1 MDKNNED
8 NSSMRSFF
16 LKGCLSILIGGLI
29 LFVGAMF
36 ALGIISVINE
46 KSPAE
51 LLRRDEESQKIGQEA
66 QTPARVQEQAIE
78 NDLTQ
83 RKELDV
89 GLEGFNDAIT
99 ALVEHVTPSV
109 VNVKVRISGE
119 DAFGRTG
126 ISDGVGS
133 GVIYSSDGYIIT
145 NNHVVGEAIEI
156 IVTLHDGKDYTATL
170 VGANKDTDIAVLK
183 IEAEGLKF
191 ANFGEINKVRVGEI
205 VIAVGSPF
213 GIEQTVTMGV
223 VSAKGREVTIFSDT
237 LPMIDLIQTDVA
249 INPGNSG
256 GPLINVS
263 AEVIGINTLI
273 FSPSGASA
281 GIGFAI
287 PSDTAVNIAN
297 QIIEY
302 GRARIPFMGIEMGE
316 NPTDILGVYI
326 TGVREGYPADS
337 AGIISGDIMLEF
349 NEVETKTPYEL
360 LAQILRSN
368 VGDIVEVRIFRDGE
382 YITFTIELVESPS
395 SS

>member
-1 MDKNNED
+1 MNNNNED

-16 LKGCLSILIGGLI
+16 LKGCLSIFIGAII
-29 LFVGAMF
+29 LLVGAMF

-46 KSPAE
+46 KTPAE
-51 LLRRDEESQKIGQEA
+51 LLRGDDQPKKIEDTQPPATVQEES
-66 QTPARVQEQAIE
+66 RE
-78 NDLTQ
+78 NESPQ
-83 RKELDV
+83 RRELDV

-99 ALVEHVTPSV
+99 ALVEHATPSV
-109 VNVKVRISGE
+109 VNVKVRLRDQ

-126 ISDGVGS
+126 IFDGVGS
-133 GVIYSSDGYIIT
+133 GVIYTSDGHIIT
-145 NNHVVGEAIEI
+145 NNHVIEGAIEI

-183 IEAEGLKF
+183 IEAQDLKQ
-191 ANFGEINKVRVGEI
+191 ANFGKIDKVRVGEI

-237 LPMIDLIQTDVA
+237 LPMVDLIQTDVA

-297 QIIEY
+297 QIIQY

-326 TGVREGYPADS
+326 TGIREGYPADS
-337 AGIISGDIMLEF
+337 AGILSGDIMVEF
-349 NEVETKTPYEL
+349 NGFKVNTPYEL
-360 LAQILRSN
+360 FAQILRSN
-368 VGDIVEVRIFRDGE
+368 VGDTVEVRIFRNGE
-382 YITFTIELVESPS
+382 YNIFTTVLVESPS